1 MLIMTNKTKKV
12 LFNFFNF
19 LLFLIIYF
27 FDIFIIKFYLNVILK
42 KKLISFSYFKGY
54 LYLIAP
60 CKRLLEK
67 KNNLL

>member
-27 FDIFIIKFYLNVILK
+27 FDIFIIKFYLHVILK
-42 KKLISFSYFKGY
+42 KKLISFSYFKEY
-54 LYLIAP
+54 LYLITA